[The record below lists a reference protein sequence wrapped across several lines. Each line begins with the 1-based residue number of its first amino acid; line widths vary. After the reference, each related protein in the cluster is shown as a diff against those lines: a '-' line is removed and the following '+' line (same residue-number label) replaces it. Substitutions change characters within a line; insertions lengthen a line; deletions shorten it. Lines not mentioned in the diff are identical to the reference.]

1 MFAPICFNG
10 FVTRFIGLFAI
21 DSSPCTQEKN
31 GVLANIPDINRIVVP
46 ELPTSNTAFGSCKPS
61 NPLPT
66 TVTSSPFCVIS
77 TPISLK
83 HEIVLKQSAP
93 GKKPLI
99 VVFPSAIEPNIT
111 ARCEMDL
118 SPGIVILP
126 FNPLLTGCIVLSFT
140 FFTFSFKLFHKFGI
154 LLLQALVL
162 LSYDLLPFG
171 S

>member
-1 MFAPICFNG
+1 MGLLHASSVFCD
-10 FVTRFIGLFAI
+10 RFITLYAR
-21 DSSPCTQEKN
+21 EN

-140 FFTFSFKLFHKFGI
+140 FSPSHLNCFISLVFFFSKR
-154 LLLQALVL
+154 
-162 LSYDLLPFG
+162 
-171 S
+171 